1 MRILFDFVLI
11 LSFLTGPCQA
21 WTNQSPRPCSHPS
34 QSRRNA
40 QNDDTI
46 NDGIASRRRAV
57 QQILSSSFLLTILP
71 SQLTN
76 AAVVQAVGSGESSC
90 RKAGNCLEVGEWDG
104 AVGWNWGGK
113 DRCDPSDPLCGTDG
127 KLRDEPL
134 RGQPV
139 PTSLVSDI
147 THVAAIQIEIGR
159 GEVGVLRLG
168 LYGKDAPASVQ
179 QLLDFLSAQGFSVSN
194 NSNNGVGTVT
204 APVSLRRGGVV
215 DSIVPGVTISFGVPS
230 QSVAYA
236 RARNLARIDNFVPQ
250 NRADPT
256 VVAADAETIRPH
268 NVAGL
273 VSVPRK
279 GLGYGGTGF
288 EQVDEAY
295 ESTFLITAGPV
306 PSLDKSRRVIGQVLD
321 ASSMAFLERL
331 ATLPTKRG
339 IRGVIP
345 GQTSGPPLL
354 KAVVRETEISLVGP
368 KPVQ

>member
-1 MRILFDFVLI
+1 M
-11 LSFLTGPCQA
+11 
-21 WTNQSPRPCSHPS
+21 NE
-34 QSRRNA
+34 
-40 QNDDTI
+40 
-46 NDGIASRRRAV
+46 IASRRQAV
-57 QQILSSSFLLTILP
+57 QQIITASVVSVLVP
-71 SQLTN
+71 SQLAN
-76 AAVVQAVGSGESSC
+76 AAVVQAVGSGESTC

-113 DRCDPSDPLCGTDG
+113 NRCDPSDPLCGTDG

-139 PTSLVSDI
+139 PTPASDI
-147 THVAAIQIEIGR
+147 TYVAALQIEIGR
-159 GEVGVLRLG
+159 GEVGILRLG
-168 LYGKDAPASVQ
+168 LYGDDAPASVQ
-179 QLLDFLSAQGFSVSN
+179 QFLEFLSSEGFSVPSIN
-194 NSNNGVGTVT
+194 DPIGSVT
-204 APVSLRRGGVV
+204 APVSLKRGGVI
-215 DSIVPGVTISFGVPS
+215 DSIVPGITVSFGVPS
-230 QSVAYA
+230 QSVAYG
-236 RARNLARIDNFVPQ
+236 RSRNLSRIDNFVPQ
-250 NRADPT
+250 NRADST
-256 VVAADAETIRPH
+256 VVANDAETIRPH

-279 GLGYGGTGF
+279 GLGHGGTGF

-306 PSLDKSRRVIGQVLD
+306 PSLDRNRRVIGQVLD

-354 KAVVRETEISLVGP
+354 KVVVRDTEISRVGP
-368 KPVQ
+368 KPT